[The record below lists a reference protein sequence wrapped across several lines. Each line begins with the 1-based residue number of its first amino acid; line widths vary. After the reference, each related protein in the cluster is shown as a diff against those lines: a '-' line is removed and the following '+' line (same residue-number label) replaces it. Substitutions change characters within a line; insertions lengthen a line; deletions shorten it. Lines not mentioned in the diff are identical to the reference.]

1 MTDRELI
8 ELLRSDPEKGLT
20 AVVKQYSC
28 YVYKIANIRL
38 SGICSKEDIEETVS
52 DIFIR
57 FYTVG
62 QESGFAFESVR
73 GSLSLIAG
81 RHCINVFNK
90 HCKKPKVVPLDEV
103 IELTAD
109 ESSDTPLGRTLSDAI
124 DKLGEPDTTIF
135 LRKYFFGQSSK
146 AIAKD
151 LDMKPNTIDKRISR
165 GLVRLRKILEEE
177 GL

>member
-1 MTDRELI
+1 M
-8 ELLRSDPEKGLT
+8 
-20 AVVKQYSC
+20 
-28 YVYKIANIRL
+28 
-38 SGICSKEDIEETVS
+38 
-52 DIFIR
+52 
-57 FYTVG
+57 
-62 QESGFAFESVR
+62 
-73 GSLSLIAG
+73 
-81 RHCINVFNK
+81 
-90 HCKKPKVVPLDEV
+90 PLDEV